1 MTKANPKLQLQ
12 TLKEVVVCSQYAS
25 INARLN
31 SKATNR
37 IKYVEIPDDSTLSTI
52 DNKVEAAKYIIDKL
66 LPRDTDARN
75 FYVVS
80 FTKQTNNMMI
90 AQKLDYNKG
99 YASFILFGYGF
110 DTMVY
115 CAKSDGIWTI
125 K

>member
-1 MTKANPKLQLQ
+1 MEYLEEDK
-12 TLKEVVVCSQYAS
+12 
-25 INARLN
+25 LN

-66 LPRDTDARN
+66 LPRDTDAKN
-75 FYVVS
+75 LYVVS